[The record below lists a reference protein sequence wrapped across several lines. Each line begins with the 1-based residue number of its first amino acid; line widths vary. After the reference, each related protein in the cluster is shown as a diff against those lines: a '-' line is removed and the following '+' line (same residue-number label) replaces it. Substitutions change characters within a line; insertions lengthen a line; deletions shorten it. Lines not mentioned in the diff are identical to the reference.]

1 MAKDATSAVPK
12 IVVFETVM
20 FRSWFGAGIVRR
32 SRTATYTPS
41 LIEVSSHPKLSGP
54 VGRRQ
59 PSISLVRMSK
69 TSLYRALPAS
79 RRVTLVHHAIANHR
93 GTKALYAQ
101 RLVAKGGG
109 FRAATLITWSADR
122 LAKEVVRLNAET
134 AQDELDL
141 LQLLY
146 VDLEPSIQ
154 ITFLDAAGVTH
165 ENGVIAEGVEAPYA
179 SADAVAKAAAA
190 VTAAHGDDGQHYL
203 KVLVKYNLAAW
214 PGLDTVVTD

>member
-1 MAKDATSAVPK
+1 
-12 IVVFETVM
+12 
-20 FRSWFGAGIVRR
+20 
-32 SRTATYTPS
+32 
-41 LIEVSSHPKLSGP
+41 
-54 VGRRQ
+54 
-59 PSISLVRMSK
+59 MSK

-79 RRVTLVHHAIANHR
+79 RRVTLVHHAIVNHR

-109 FRAATLITWSADR
+109 FRAATLLTWPADR

-146 VDLEPSIQ
+146 VDLEPAIQ
-154 ITFLDAAGVTH
+154 IAFLDAAGVAH
-165 ENGVIAEGVEAPYA
+165 ENGVIAEQLEAPYA
-179 SADAVAKAAAA
+179 SAEKVAKAAAH
-190 VTAAHGDDGQHYL
+190 VTATHGDDGKHYL

-214 PGLDTVVTD
+214 PGLESAITE